1 LQFEAHHRAGRTSL
15 TNIHDPSNLVAL
27 CNLCHTAFDNFEWTF
42 FPDDMNALI
51 AEAEAGGNFAEA
63 INDRREIRFRRW
75 RLITSSDF
83 EASNDPHFLSAFTN
97 EPTKVWTGEIGAVII
112 RNPPALESPQVETET
127 ADALEQYFRLH
138 HIWRV
143 YNHPC
148 SQENCP
154 LCRPKEKPDNLG
166 EGEDQDGEKNQE
178 DDENEQGPSRK
189 KRRMAPPKPRKY
201 ETRQSVAAT
210 RTHNSSMPKKDI
222 WEQSAPYDTS
232 VPFSHRKGYTFY
244 NTTANELIDMMCGLP
259 YLKHKNG
266 KITLLDS

>member
-1 LQFEAHHRAGRTSL
+1 VEISL
-15 TNIHDPSNLVAL
+15 KPLIIVAK
-27 CNLCHTAFDNFEWTF
+27 
-42 FPDDMNALI
+42 
-51 AEAEAGGNFAEA
+51 
-63 INDRREIRFRRW
+63 
-75 RLITSSDF
+75 SDF

-112 RNPPALESPQVETET
+112 RNYAALESLQVDTET
-127 ADALEQYFRLH
+127 ADALRQYFRLFF
-138 HIWRV
+138 IWRE

-166 EGEDQDGEKNQE
+166 EGEDQDGEKNQV
-178 DDENEQGPSRK
+178 DDGSEQGPSRK
-189 KRRMAPPKPRKY
+189 KRRMALPKPRKY

-244 NTTANELIDMMCGLP
+244 NTTANELIAMMCKLP
-259 YLKHKNG
+259 YIKQTNG
-266 KITLLDS
+266 QITLLDS